1 MVINHNMSAMFATRA
16 EGLTEVSQQKDM
28 EKLSSG
34 MRINRAGDDA
44 SGLAVSEK
52 MRSQIR
58 GLNQASTNAQNGIS
72 FIQKTEGY
80 LQETTDIIQRIRELA
95 VQSSNGIY
103 SAEDRMQIQVEV
115 SSLIAEV
122 DRVASAAQFNGMNM
136 LTGRFARPTGENTVT
151 GSMWF
156 HIGANMDQRTQV
168 YIGTMSAMALGLR
181 NVGDESIMTLETPDE
196 ANRAIGTLD
205 EAIKK
210 INKQRADL
218 GAYQNRLE
226 KTIVGLDIGAENL
239 QASESRIRDANMA
252 KETVNFTRDNVLSQ
266 AGTAMIAQANQSSQN
281 VLSLLR

>member
-1 MVINHNMSAMFATRA
+1 MVINHNMSAMFAQRSQ
-16 EGLTEVSQQKDM
+16 GLTDLNNQKNM

-34 MRINRAGDDA
+34 MKINRAGDDA

-58 GLNQASTNAQNGIS
+58 GLNQASTNAKNGIS
-72 FIQKTEGY
+72 FIQTTEGY
-80 LQETTDIIQRIRELA
+80 LQETEDIIQRIRELA

-103 SAEDRMQIQVEV
+103 TDEDRMMIQVEV

-122 DRVASAAQFNGMNM
+122 DRIASCAQFNGMNM
-136 LTGRFARPTGENTVT
+136 LTGRFARPTGENSVT
-151 GSMWF
+151 ASMWL

-168 YIGTMSAMALGLR
+168 FIGTMSAAALGLR
-181 NVGDESIMTLETPDE
+181 AVGTEEIMTLESPDE

-226 KTIVGLDIGAENL
+226 KTVVGLDIGAENL
-239 QASESRIRDANMA
+239 QASESRIRDTDMA
-252 KETVNFTRDNVLSQ
+252 KEMVDFTKNQVLSQ
-266 AGTAMIAQANQSSQN
+266 AGTAMIAQANQTSQQ
-281 VLSLLR
+281 VLSLLQ

>member
-1 MVINHNMSAMFATRA
+1 MVINHNMSAMFAQRSQ
-16 EGLTEVSQQKDM
+16 GIQDLNQQKSM

-58 GLNQASTNAQNGIS
+58 GLNQASQNAENGIS
-72 FIQKTEGY
+72 FIQTTEGY
-80 LQETTDIIQRIRELA
+80 LQETTDIMQRLRELA

-103 SAEDRMQIQVEV
+103 SDEDRMQIQVEV
-115 SSLIAEV
+115 SQLVAEV
-122 DRVASAAQFNGMNM
+122 DRIASSAQFNGMNM
-136 LTGRFARPTGENTVT
+136 LTGRFAQPMGENVVT

-168 YIGTMSAMALGLR
+168 FIGTMSATALGIR
-181 NVGDESIMTLETPDE
+181 SIGTEEKISLQTPED

-226 KTIVGLDIGAENL
+226 LTVKGLDVSAENL
-239 QASESRIRDANMA
+239 QASESRIRDTDMA
-252 KETVNFTRDNVLSQ
+252 SQMVEFTKNSILQQ
-266 AGTAMIAQANQSSQN
+266 AGTAMLAQANSQSQN